1 MVAMDANGLF
11 SSCRMSRCSVMF
23 VFHVQYLFVIIVM
36 CCRLLKIRCDKTQ
49 FVSSSRTSKNIFQNV
64 LKAMSKHA
72 PENLGQYVQVKWYLD
87 LLTSEAIP
95 YVGVGWESLYYCT
108 WGMYVSIYVFTVR
121 SPVKYIYI

>member
-1 MVAMDANGLF
+1 
-11 SSCRMSRCSVMF
+11 MF
-23 VFHVQYLFVIIVM
+23 VFHVQCLFVIIVM
-36 CCRLLKIRCDKTQ
+36 SCRLLKIRCDKTQ

-95 YVGVGWESLYYCT
+95 YVGLDGKVCT
-108 WGMYVSIYVFTVR
+108 TALGVCMCPCMYSQYVH
-121 SPVKYIYI
+121 P